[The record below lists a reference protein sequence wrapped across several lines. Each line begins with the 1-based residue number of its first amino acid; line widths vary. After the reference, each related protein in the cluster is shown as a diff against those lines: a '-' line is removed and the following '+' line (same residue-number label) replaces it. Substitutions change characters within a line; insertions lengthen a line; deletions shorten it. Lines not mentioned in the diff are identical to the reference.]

1 MKSIKEYNQL
11 NNLHKAF
18 TLKVSDL
25 IKSLIEQ
32 KGIKVH
38 LIEERTKTQLSFA
51 DKITRKN
58 KSQSSDSEI
67 TDISGI
73 RVITYY
79 QKDVDLISEIV
90 KSEFQIDEKNSIN
103 KSQILKNNEFGY
115 QSVHFVVKINK
126 ERGKLSEWISFADLN
141 AEIQIRT
148 VLQHSWA
155 SISHELQYKKTY
167 EIPNILKRKLF
178 RLAGLFELADEQFGE
193 LKENHNKIESEVFN
207 EKPTKTV
214 DSNNEINLITID
226 HFIQKSE
233 VVTKLLESANES
245 GFLVDSDVEK
255 ELSKKS
261 YKQTLS
267 DIIRIVKKLEIDK
280 ISDLEKL
287 LESSIDISYD
297 YFTDL
302 IQNSTT
308 SVWSGWRDFFTELIL
323 MSKLKELDK
332 DYYLAN
338 GWHKDTFELVEKI
351 SRKYYS

>member
-51 DKITRKN
+51 DKIIRKN

-73 RVITYY
+73 RVIAYY

-90 KSEFQIDEKNSIN
+90 KSEFNIDEKNSIN

-126 ERGKLSEWISFADLN
+126 ERGKLSEWISFADLK

-207 EKPTKTV
+207 EKSTKIV

-226 HFIQKSE
+226 HFIQKSDI
-233 VVTKLLESANES
+233 VTKLLESANES

-323 MSKLKELDK
+323 MSKQKELDK

-338 GWHKDTFELVEKI
+338 GWHKNTFELVEKI